1 MLCLIF
7 LILFFRFAI
16 CARLCSVVARFKA
29 FGISSFLRM
38 NFEDIKDHND
48 LQKISSES
56 IWQNFERL
64 VAFIFEK
71 NDFQV
76 EIGKVLT
83 SNKKRRQYDVIARS
97 KDRTFLVECKR
108 WSGNRYRLSA
118 IKKAVADHRERSE
131 FYRKLTNKLVFP
143 IIVTLIEEEIQ
154 VFEDVPLIPIFRL
167 NSFLAEVDRGLTSP
181 QVLDESNA

>member
-1 MLCLIF
+1 
-7 LILFFRFAI
+7 
-16 CARLCSVVARFKA
+16 
-29 FGISSFLRM
+29 M

-48 LQKISSES
+48 LQKVSNGS

-97 KDRTFLVECKR
+97 REKTFLVECKR

-118 IKKAVADHRERSE
+118 MKKAVADHRERAE
-131 FYRKLTNKLVFP
+131 FYRKLTNEFVEP

-154 VFEDVPLIPIFRL
+154 VFEDVPLIPVFRL
-167 NSFLAEVDRGLTSP
+167 NSFLAEVDRGLSSP
-181 QVLDESNA
+181 QAPDESSGYSAASPLKPNR

>member
-1 MLCLIF
+1 
-7 LILFFRFAI
+7 
-16 CARLCSVVARFKA
+16 
-29 FGISSFLRM
+29 M
-38 NFEDIKDHND
+38 NFEDIRDHND
-48 LQKISSES
+48 LQKVSSES

-76 EIGKVLT
+76 EIGRIKT

-97 KDRTFLVECKR
+97 KGRTFLVECKR

-118 IKKAVADHRERSE
+118 LKKAVIDHRERSE
-131 FYRKLTNKLVFP
+131 FYRKLTNECAVA

-154 VFEDVPLIPIFRL
+154 VFEDVPLVPVFKL
-167 NSFLAEVDRGLTSP
+167 NSFLAEVDRGLSSP
-181 QVLDESNA
+181 QAPDESNQMHSQ

>member
-1 MLCLIF
+1 
-7 LILFFRFAI
+7 
-16 CARLCSVVARFKA
+16 
-29 FGISSFLRM
+29 M

-48 LQKISSES
+48 LQKVSSES

-64 VAFIFEK
+64 AAFIFEK

-118 IKKAVADHRERSE
+118 LKKAVGDHRERAE
-131 FYRKLTNKLVFP
+131 FYRRLTNERATA

-154 VFEDVPLIPIFRL
+154 VFEDVPLIPVFRL
-167 NSFLAEVDRGLTSP
+167 NSFLGEVDRGLSSP
-181 QVLDESNA
+181 QAPDESNAYSRESPLKPNRDEA

>member
-1 MLCLIF
+1 
-7 LILFFRFAI
+7 
-16 CARLCSVVARFKA
+16 
-29 FGISSFLRM
+29 M

-48 LQKISSES
+48 LQKASSES

-71 NDFQV
+71 NDYLV
-76 EIGKVLT
+76 EIGRVKT

-118 IKKAVADHRERSE
+118 LKKAVGDHRERAE
-131 FYRKLTNKLVFP
+131 FFRKVTNECAIP
-143 IIVTLIEEEIQ
+143 IIVTLIEEEIH
-154 VFEDVPLIPIFRL
+154 VFEDVPLVPVFRL
-167 NSFLAEVDRGLTSP
+167 NSFLAEVDRGLSYPQSP
-181 QVLDESNA
+181 DE